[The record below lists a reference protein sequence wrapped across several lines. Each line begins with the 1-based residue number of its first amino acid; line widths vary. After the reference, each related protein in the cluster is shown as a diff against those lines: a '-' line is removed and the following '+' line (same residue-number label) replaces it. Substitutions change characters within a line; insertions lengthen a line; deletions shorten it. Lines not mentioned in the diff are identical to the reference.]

1 MACVPC
7 RLWSILHTATTKTFK
22 KAKEL
27 MLPLTLARSCAMGQ
41 GLAKTPAR
49 SQMGPVPN
57 DRGVLLPERS
67 TPTALCLSVV
77 TTAEWP

>member
-1 MACVPC
+1 
-7 RLWSILHTATTKTFK
+7 
-22 KAKEL
+22 
-27 MLPLTLARSCAMGQ
+27 MGQ

-57 DRGVLLPERS
+57 DREVLLPERS
-67 TPTALCLSVV
+67 TPTALRLSVV

>member
-1 MACVPC
+1 
-7 RLWSILHTATTKTFK
+7 
-22 KAKEL
+22 

-57 DRGVLLPERS
+57 DREVLLPERS